1 MKNNKIL
8 LVDDEPINLEI
19 LEEILEDDY
28 QLLFADNGQVAME
41 VLSQESPDLILLDV
55 MMPKMDGWEV
65 LKEVKKDPALDS
77 IPVIMQT
84 ALSSNEDFQKGLSLG
99 AYYYIN
105 KPIKLE
111 VLIPLIQAALRDA
124 QQLIKLKENLR
135 KTDITLGLTDEW
147 KLSFRTHEQAT
158 SIAKLV
164 AKACP
169 SPERNLVG
177 LLEILLNAV
186 EHGIAE
192 IGYQNKTKFMQ
203 QGILK
208 SELEKRLNQ
217 DEKQNQYVNL
227 HFLKLKNHISIRVED
242 PGPGFN
248 WKEYLEFNIKR
259 ATDSHGRGIAMA
271 KSFSFDSL
279 VYSEQGNCVT
289 AKINKIKNTD

>member
-1 MKNNKIL
+1 MNNNKIL

-84 ALSSNEDFQKGLSLG
+84 ALSSNENFQKGLSLG

-111 VLIPLIQAALRDA
+111 VLIPLIKAALRDA
-124 QQLIKLKENLR
+124 QQLNKLKENLK

-203 QGILK
+203 QGIFK

-217 DEKQNQYVNL
+217 DEKKNQYANL
-227 HFLKLKNHISIRVED
+227 HFLKHKDHISVQVDD

-248 WKEYLEFNIKR
+248 WKEYLEFNIRR

-271 KSFSFDSL
+271 KSFSFDSIIF
-279 VYSEQGNCVT
+279 SEQGNCVT
-289 AKINKIKNTD
+289 AKINKIKKH